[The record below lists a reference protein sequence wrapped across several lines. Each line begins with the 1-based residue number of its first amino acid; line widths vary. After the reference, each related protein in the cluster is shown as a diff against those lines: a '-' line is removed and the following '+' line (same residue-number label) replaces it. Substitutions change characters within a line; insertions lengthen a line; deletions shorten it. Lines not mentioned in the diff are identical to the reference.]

1 VSQPVA
7 SASNP
12 AFAPCVVIPVYRH
25 AHLLAQSLPRIRAFG
40 VPCVVVNDGGNREE
54 TERLRDLCRDTGSE
68 LCEQFPNQGK
78 GSAVILGMR
87 RAAELGY
94 SHALQV
100 DADGQHNIDD
110 IPRFLALAEASPQAL
125 ISGVPNYD
133 DSVPRHRYYSRY
145 ITHFW
150 VWVET
155 LSLEIRDSMCGFRVY
170 PLAETLALAD
180 QVRIGRRM
188 DFDTEVAVRLSWRG
202 MPVISVPTRVIY
214 PDDGISNFRPWRDNL
229 AISWMHT
236 RLCVGMLLRLPL
248 LLYRLV
254 RRHWP
259 GRAAEGLL

>member
-1 VSQPVA
+1 MRT
-7 SASNP
+7 
-12 AFAPCVVIPVYRH
+12 FAPCVVIPVYNH
-25 AHLLAQSLPRIRAFG
+25 AQLLAESLPLIRALD
-40 VPCVVVNDGGNREE
+40 VPCVVVNDGGNPKD
-54 TERLRDLCRDTGSE
+54 TELLRTLCRETGSE
-68 LCEQFPNQGK
+68 LCEQFPNRGK

-94 SHALQV
+94 THAVQV
-100 DADGQHNIDD
+100 DADGQHNIED
-110 IPRFLALAEASPQAL
+110 IPRFLALAEQFPQAL
-125 ISGVPNYD
+125 ISGVPEYD
-133 DSVPRHRYYSRY
+133 ESVPRHRFYSRY

-180 QVRIGRRM
+180 RVRIGRRM

-202 MPVISVPTRVIY
+202 MPVMAVPTRVIY
-214 PDDGISNFRPWRDNL
+214 PENGISNFRLWRDNL

-236 RLCVGMLLRLPL
+236 RLCVGMLARLPL

-254 RRHWP
+254 RRQLP
-259 GRAAEGLL
+259 SGERESQP

>member
-1 VSQPVA
+1 MTQ
-7 SASNP
+7 
-12 AFAPCVVIPVYRH
+12 APSPNVFSPCAVIPVYRH
-25 AHLLAQSLPRIRAFG
+25 AYLLEQVLPRIRELG
-40 VPCVVVNDGGNREE
+40 LPCVVVNDGNDQDE
-54 TERLRDLCRDTGSE
+54 TELLRALCRDTGTE

-100 DADGQHNIDD
+100 DADGQHNTDD
-110 IPRFLALAEASPQAL
+110 IPRFLALAEASPLAL
-125 ISGVPNYD
+125 ITGVPQYD

-145 ITHFW
+145 LTHFW

-170 PLAETLALAD
+170 PLGDTLALID
-180 QVRIGRRM
+180 RVNIGRRM
-188 DFDTEVAVRLSWRG
+188 DFDTEVAVRLCWRG
-202 MPVISVPTRVIY
+202 VPVISVPTQVTY
-214 PDDGISNFRPWRDNL
+214 PENGISNFRLWRDNL

-236 RLCVGMLLRLPL
+236 RLCAGMVLRLPVL
-248 LLYRLV
+248 AYRLI

-259 GRAAEGLL
+259 ARTVESLS